1 MPCIALYGVPHQQEE
16 RPPALLLHRP
26 ECPCRR
32 PAPHR
37 ATDLSGHR
45 RALSRPGQR
54 AHRSPSPLRQRPATS
69 VCPEL
74 CGGPLRIPASG
85 RCWRPCGP
93 RRARV
98 RPPPI
103 ICLLAAM
110 HRICQPGPKTEVADG
125 YRSTI
130 LQPLWTFS
138 PEHFRSQD
146 FWDALDRIRVE
157 ADPGGG
163 PDELEEA
170 QL

>member
-69 VCPEL
+69 VCPEP

-85 RCWRPCGP
+85 RCGGPVAPAALGSVHRPLSVCWLPCIASANRDP
-93 RRARV
+93 R
-98 RPPPI
+98 
-103 ICLLAAM
+103 
-110 HRICQPGPKTEVADG
+110 PKSPMGTA
-125 YRSTI
+125 I

>member
-1 MPCIALYGVPHQQEE
+1 MPCIALYCVPHQQEE

-37 ATDLSGHR
+37 PADLLSGIR

-103 ICLLAAM
+103 ICCWLPCIASAN
-110 HRICQPGPKTEVADG
+110 RDPRP
-125 YRSTI
+125 RSPMGTAI